1 MSTAAIDDAVREAT
15 DTPPPPAPAAAAAPA
30 ANEVPPPKE
39 GDEPAAKTE
48 EPAAKVEEGATE
60 AKAEGAEG
68 EAAEQP
74 DWRDKELKRKHAKLK
89 EAERE
94 KAELAQRVADLERI
108 AQGLQPAAGAEGTEP
123 AAAPAAAPPARPA
136 TYTQDEIRREAARL
150 VEQQNFDNA
159 VREIGETGQKTYGQK
174 WTRALEN
181 LATFGEVDPTVMK
194 SIMATDKPEKVFY
207 ELGANPAE
215 YQRIME
221 LTPERRHTEFVKL
234 SLKAEARPA
243 VSNAPAPVEPLRG
256 TPAVGRSLEDKL
268 RDDKMSDDEWNRAWD
283 EHMAARAKKRA

>member
-15 DTPPPPAPAAAAAPA
+15 DTTPPVPAAAAPPSNEAPA
-30 ANEVPPPKE
+30 PKE
-39 GDEPAAKTE
+39 GDEPAAPKTE

-60 AKAEGAEG
+60 AKAESAEG
-68 EAAEQP
+68 GEAEQP

-108 AQGLQPAAGAEGTEP
+108 AQGLQPAANAEGTEP
-123 AAAPAAAPPARPA
+123 AAAAAPPARPA